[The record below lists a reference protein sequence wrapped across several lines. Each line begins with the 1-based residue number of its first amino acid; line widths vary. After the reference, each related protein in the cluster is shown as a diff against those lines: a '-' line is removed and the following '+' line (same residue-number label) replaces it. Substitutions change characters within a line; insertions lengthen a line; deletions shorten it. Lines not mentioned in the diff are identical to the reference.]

1 MAYKLEKEILL
12 KAKRQ
17 DVWETYRDQL
27 TNLVTSMPSVEK
39 IEVINR
45 EVCDDG
51 VRIKNLWHLAIK
63 FPKPIQKLLPQNFM
77 SYYDLAFWN
86 KQSWVCE
93 FSEVPIKEDNLYSC
107 VGENTFKQNG
117 ESTLLLISFTLT
129 IDPNKIP
136 GIPGF
141 LKKGMISKIEKIIS
155 HEVAKNLALTARQV
169 ETFINDK

>member
-1 MAYKLEKEILL
+1 MPYKLEREISL
-12 KAKRQ
+12 KAKRE
-17 DVWETYRDQL
+17 DVWETYRDKL
-27 TNLVTSMPSVEK
+27 TDLVPSMPSVEK

-45 EVCDDG
+45 EGCDDG

-63 FPKPIQKLLPQNFM
+63 FPKPIQKLLPSNCM

-93 FSEVPIKEDNLYSC
+93 FSEVPIKYDNLYSC

-117 ESTLLLISFTLT
+117 ENTVLLISFTLS

-141 LKKGMISKIEKIIS
+141 FKKGVISKIEKIIS

-169 ETFINDK
+169 ELFINNK

>member
-63 FPKPIQKLLPQNFM
+63 FPKPIQKLLP
-77 SYYDLAFWN
+77 SKLH
-86 KQSWVCE
+86 V
-93 FSEVPIKEDNLYSC
+93 
-107 VGENTFKQNG
+107 
-117 ESTLLLISFTLT
+117 LL
-129 IDPNKIP
+129 
-136 GIPGF
+136 
-141 LKKGMISKIEKIIS
+141 
-155 HEVAKNLALTARQV
+155 
-169 ETFINDK
+169 